1 MVNYQEPLDTYQ
13 MAKKE
18 PEEYEMPK
26 KEAIAEHR
34 RLIKVLYS
42 ANEKL
47 QKAEAK
53 RQEKEL
59 KKILAYK
66 ED

>member
-1 MVNYQEPLDTYQ
+1 